1 MRAKP
6 YRFAALAA
14 FALSLA
20 APLSAQTKVGVVDF
34 QQALLATADMQK
46 QAAGLEAKY
55 KPRQEELD
63 KLAVELQQIQQQ
75 LQSATGAQA
84 QQLQN
89 DGARKQREAQRLS
102 EDLQSEVD
110 FERERILQGGAQRM
124 REVLKSLR
132 TERGLDL
139 LVDAGSV
146 IDFSN
151 ELDLTAAATAAYDAK
166 HPAE

>member
-1 MRAKP
+1 MQVKP
-6 YRFAALAA
+6 FRFAALAA
-14 FALSLA
+14 FALSLS
-20 APLSAQTKVGVVDF
+20 APLSAQSKIGVVDF

-63 KLAVELQQIQQQ
+63 QLAGELQQIQQQ
-75 LQSATGAQA
+75 LQSATGTQA
-84 QQLQN
+84 QQLQA

-124 REVLKSLR
+124 REVLETLR
-132 TERGLDL
+132 NDQGLDL
-139 LVDAGSV
+139 LVDVGSV
-146 IDFSN
+146 ISFNSA
-151 ELDLTAAATAAYDAK
+151 LDLTSAATAAYDAA
-166 HPAE
+166 HPAQ